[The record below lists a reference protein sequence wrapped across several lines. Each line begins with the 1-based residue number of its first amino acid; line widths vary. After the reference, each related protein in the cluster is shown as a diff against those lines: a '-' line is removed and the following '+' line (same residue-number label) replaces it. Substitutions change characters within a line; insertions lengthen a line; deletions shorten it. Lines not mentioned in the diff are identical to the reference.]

1 MFTHLHVHTEY
12 SLLDGMCGI
21 PQLLSRAKELG
32 MDSLAITDHGAM
44 HGVIEFYRT
53 AREVGVKPI
62 IGCEVYLAPGSRSGR
77 DAADRNHNHLV
88 LLARNYTGYQN
99 LIQLVTKAHLEGFY
113 YRPRVDKELL
123 EQYHDGLIAL
133 SSCLKGEI
141 PQLIL
146 GGRLQDAQQ
155 AAQWYRQ
162 VFGDFYLEIQRQ
174 PISELEQVNQI
185 LIAMSDELGIP
196 LVATNDIHYVR
207 REDAQAHD
215 LLLCIGTNSTV
226 NDEKRMKMASDTLY
240 LRSPEEMAE
249 LYRDIPQALD
259 NTERIAE
266 MCDLTLEFGRLHLP
280 AIELPPGKTAD
291 DFLAD
296 LCYENLPRNYPQP
309 TEEIKQRLDYEL
321 DVIKKT
327 QFANYFLVV
336 WDIISF
342 TKERNILF
350 GVRGSAA
357 ASIALHCLGIT
368 AVDPIEHRLVF
379 ERFLNL
385 ERKEMPD
392 IDLDF
397 QDDRRDEVIAYV
409 SQKYG
414 QDHVAQIITFGTL
427 GARAAIRD
435 VGRAL
440 GMTYSDVDRV
450 ARLVPYSPTM
460 TLTRAL
466 NENNE
471 LRSIHHDDQIIR
483 KLIDSAR
490 KVEGVARHAS
500 THAAGVVISQEPLTR
515 HVPLQRGSKAN
526 DQESVMTQF
535 SMGDI
540 AEIGLLKMDFLGLA
554 NLTILEKAREI
565 IAENHGVEIDLHSI
579 PMNDART
586 FSLLSSGETT
596 GVFQLE
602 GAGMRRYI
610 KDLKPTIFSDI
621 AAMVALYRPGPMEHI
636 PTFIKAK
643 HGLEPIRYPHP
654 ALENILQET
663 YGVIVYQ
670 DQVLFI
676 VREFAG
682 YSLGQA
688 DIFRKAMGK
697 KIPEVM
703 KKERRRFIEGAK
715 KKGFSNELATQ
726 VFNLIEPFAGY
737 AFNKAHSVSYALIAY
752 QTAYLKANYP
762 AEYITAFLTIHADQP
777 EKVASAVAECRRLG
791 INVQP
796 PDINRS
802 QVNFSIE
809 KDGTAP
815 DIRFGLSAIKNVG
828 PTAVEPIVAERG
840 KNGEFQSIEDLCRR
854 CDLRGI
860 NRRVV
865 ESLIKAGAFDSLSN
879 SRAALLSNVNR
890 IISLAQREQRLRES
904 GQATMFD
911 LWGEETPV
919 PMSSLDLGTTEDVPM
934 KEKLVWE
941 KELTGVYL
949 SEHPFSAIAGQ
960 LSAETMLVGQIDVE
974 LVGQTLDIVGM
985 VGSVRQLFTKEGK
998 PFASAMI
1005 EDLSGQVEIMVWPKV
1020 YAEKGELW
1028 QEGNIVV
1035 VNGKVRMREDRVQLS
1050 CEDAKLYQPVE
1061 ERVGEG
1067 VVSEAMEE
1075 KAEKVEEEETE
1086 AEEKTVQ
1093 LPVVKKQ
1100 ESEETM
1106 SRDIPAENRR
1116 LVISLSQTSD
1126 AEGDKANLN
1135 KVVDILRSYP
1145 GHDEVKLKVAN
1156 GNKITHLRLF
1166 DIHADYCPELHERLV
1181 EVVGERGLK
1190 LEKK

>member
-12 SLLDGMCGI
+12 SLLDGMCRI
-21 PQLLSRAKELG
+21 PQLVSRAKELG
-32 MDSLAITDHGAM
+32 MDNLAITDHGAM
-44 HGVIEFYRT
+44 YGVIEFYRS
-53 AREVGVKPI
+53 AREVGIKPI

-77 DAADRNHNHLV
+77 DAADRNHYHLV
-88 LLARNYTGYQN
+88 LLAKNYTGYQN

-123 EQYHDGLIAL
+123 EQYHEGLIAL
-133 SSCLKGEI
+133 SSCLFGEL
-141 PQLIL
+141 PRLIL
-146 GGRLQDAQQ
+146 EGRLQDAKQ
-155 AAQWYRQ
+155 AALWYRQ

-174 PISELEQVNQI
+174 PIPELERVNQA

-196 LVATNDIHYVR
+196 LVATNDIHYIR

-215 LLLCIGTNSTV
+215 LLLCIGTNSSV
-226 NDEKRMKMASDTLY
+226 HDEKRMKMASDTLY

-249 LYRDIPQALD
+249 LFQDIPQALD
-259 NTERIAE
+259 NTERVAG
-266 MCDLTLEFGRLHLP
+266 MCDFTLEFGRLHLP
-280 AIELPPGKTAD
+280 EIELPPGKTAD
-291 DFLAD
+291 DYLAA
-296 LCYENLPRNYPQP
+296 LCRENLPRYYHQP

-321 DVIKKT
+321 EVIKKT

-342 TKERNILF
+342 VKERNILF

-357 ASIALHCLGIT
+357 ASIVLHCLGIT
-368 AVDPIEHRLVF
+368 AVDPIEHQLVF
-379 ERFLNL
+379 ERFLNV

-460 TLTRAL
+460 TLARAL

-483 KLIDSAR
+483 NLVDSAR
-490 KVEGVARHAS
+490 KVEGIARHAS
-500 THAAGVVISQEPLTR
+500 THAAGVVISREPLTR
-515 HVPLQRGSKAN
+515 YVPLQWGSKVN
-526 DQESVMTQF
+526 SHESVMTQF
-535 SMGDI
+535 SMDDI

-554 NLTILEKAREI
+554 NLTILGKAREI
-565 IAENHGVEIDLHSI
+565 IAENYGVEIDLHNI
-579 PMNDART
+579 PVDDAKT
-586 FSLLSSGETT
+586 FQLLSSGETT

-610 KDLKPTIFSDI
+610 KDLKPTTFSDI
-621 AAMVALYRPGPMEHI
+621 SAMVALYRPGPMEHI

-715 KKGFSNELATQ
+715 KNGFSTELATQ

-777 EKVASAVAECRRLG
+777 EKVASAVAECRRLS
-791 INVQP
+791 ISVSP
-796 PDINRS
+796 PNINRS

-809 KDGTAP
+809 KEDTEPA
-815 DIRFGLSAIKNVG
+815 IRFGLSAIKNVG
-828 PTAVEPIVAERG
+828 PGAVEPLVAERNR
-840 KNGEFQSIEDLCRR
+840 NGEFQSVEDLCRR

-860 NRRVV
+860 NRRVI
-865 ESLIKAGAFDSLSN
+865 ESLIKAGAFDSLSS

-890 IISLAQREQRLRES
+890 IIALAQREQRRRES

-911 LWGEETPV
+911 LWGEKAPV
-919 PMSSLDLGTTEDVPM
+919 PMPDLDLGAVEDVPM

-949 SEHPFSAIAGQ
+949 SEHPFSAVAGE
-960 LSAETMLVGQIDVE
+960 LSAETTLVGQIDIE
-974 LVGQTLDIVGM
+974 LVGQMVDIVGM
-985 VGSVRQLFTKEGK
+985 VGSVRQLFTREGK
-998 PFASAMI
+998 AFASAVL

-1020 YAEKGELW
+1020 FAENGDLW
-1028 QEGNIVV
+1028 QEGNILKVR
-1035 VNGKVRMREDRVQLS
+1035 GKVRVREDRVQLS
-1050 CEDAKLYQPVE
+1050 CEEVRLYQP
-1061 ERVGEG
+1061 
-1067 VVSEAMEE
+1067 AEE
-1075 KAEKVEEEETE
+1075 KAEEPVVEEVIP
-1086 AEEKTVQ
+1086 APVKEEK
-1093 LPVVKKQ
+1093 K
-1100 ESEETM
+1100 SEEPM
-1106 SRDIPAENRR
+1106 PSEIPAEKRR

-1126 AEGDKANLN
+1126 AERDKASLHRI
-1135 KVVDILRSYP
+1135 VEILRSYP
-1145 GHDEVKLKVAN
+1145 GHDEVKLKVSN
-1156 GNKITHLRLF
+1156 GSKITQMRLF
-1166 DIHADYCPELHERLV
+1166 DIFADYCPELHERLV
-1181 EVVGERGLK
+1181 AVVGEGGLK